1 VDVSHSTT
9 PSRYVI
15 ICKPVAGVHTQA
27 PQHLGATRC
36 RVLQYS
42 STRHLTKHILY
53 PTTAQSSHIIASRW
67 YERAQRTKSIMTSPG
82 HAASREAAMSQS
94 LSIPA
99 GRPNLACCCGRT
111 SCAYLSHNNAAL
123 DDLEKDLRTAAQ
135 LGQVCS
141 LWNPAVAYFIC
152 ALPCSLDSHLWHFL

>member
-1 VDVSHSTT
+1 MITHRFWWSFDVSWMQANQQRLRDTS
-9 PSRYVI
+9 SSLNQWL
-15 ICKPVAGVHTQA
+15 GQA
-27 PQHLGATRC
+27 PRRDPLSCTPIFLNATFN
-36 RVLQYS
+36 
-42 STRHLTKHILY
+42 KAY
-53 PTTAQSSHIIASRW
+53 PLPHHCTSSHIIASRW
-67 YERAQRTKSIMTSPG
+67 YERVQRKKSIMTSPG

-141 LWNPAVAYFIC
+141 LEPWP
-152 ALPCSLDSHLWHFL
+152 

>member
-1 VDVSHSTT
+1 MQANQQHLRDTSSSVNQWLGCMPGTTT
-9 PSRYVI
+9 PRRDPLS
-15 ICKPVAGVHTQA
+15 
-27 PQHLGATRC
+27 
-36 RVLQYS
+36 S
-42 STRHLTKHILY
+42 STRHLTKHILC

-82 HAASREAAMSQS
+82 HAASLEAAMSQS

-141 LWNPAVAYFIC
+141 LWNPGCSFIC
-152 ALPCSLDSHLWHFL
+152 ALPCSLDSYL